1 MSNTLGVAVPS
12 QLAVL
17 DVLRHGGYEDH
28 LRKLRKALAARCEL
42 TLRCLDAFLPEGSR
56 FTRPQGGYF
65 MWVELPAGVDALEL
79 HRKALER
86 QVCIAPGRIFSPDE
100 QFRHFIRIN
109 YGHPEPNA
117 MPAALRTLG
126 ELAATLAAKAA
137 QPAGG

>member
-1 MSNTLGVAVPS
+1 MTQHDPVDVRQTHSRAGKFRLGV
-12 QLAVL
+12 Q
-17 DVLRHGGYEDH
+17 
-28 LRKLRKALAARCEL
+28 
-42 TLRCLDAFLPEGSR
+42 
-56 FTRPQGGYF
+56 
-65 MWVELPAGVDALEL
+65 
-79 HRKALER
+79 ALER